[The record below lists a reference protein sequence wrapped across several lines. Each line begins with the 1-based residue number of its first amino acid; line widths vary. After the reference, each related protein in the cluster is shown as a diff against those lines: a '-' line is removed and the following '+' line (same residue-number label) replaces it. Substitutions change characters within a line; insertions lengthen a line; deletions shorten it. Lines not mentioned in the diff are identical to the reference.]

1 MSYSRAFLNL
11 FDAEILSLN
20 VSFTYFASSTSEL
33 SKMKKLFLLLF
44 CMSLT
49 FMLSA
54 QTFTEMPGLL
64 TATGNALPCIVDMN
78 ADGLD
83 DVVTINGSNVQID
96 YQQADGTFEFVSYL
110 AGINTPPNWSI
121 TAGDIDGNGYNDL
134 MLGGGQRVSFV
145 YANDDGTSYSEVNID
160 DYIFTQR
167 TNLVDIDNDGHL
179 DAFACHDVDQ
189 SHPFRNDGLGNL
201 TEDQSLIIT
210 VPVGGNYASVWID
223 FDNDG
228 DLDMHMSKCRNSAP
242 PNDPRRMNG
251 LYQNNGD
258 GTFTEMAADVNM
270 DDNDQSW
277 VTIFE
282 DFDNDGDLDTY
293 TVNHAW
299 GNRLMENDG
308 TGYFTE
314 VTAGSGIDAS
324 DLDSWACIGADF
336 DNDGFIDILSESNAN
351 KEFYHN
357 DGNMQFTAQSWS
369 FDDGALGDL
378 NNDGFIDVRTSNNKV
393 YMNNGNANNYCKV
406 ALEGTSSNRNGIG
419 ARVEI
424 FGDWGIQIRELRS
437 GQSFRPASTLDL
449 MFGLGTATSI
459 DSLVIK
465 WPSGGLD
472 YYLDV
477 PINSTFSAE
486 EVPFTCPGDINTDGT
501 INVADFIQLNSMF
514 GQDCLNCPEDVNSD
528 GKVDVTDFV
537 VFNSTFGNSCE

>member
-1 MSYSRAFLNL
+1 
-11 FDAEILSLN
+11 
-20 VSFTYFASSTSEL
+20 
-33 SKMKKLFLLLF
+33 MKKLFLLLF
-44 CMSLT
+44 CTSIGSV
-49 FMLSA
+49 LSA
-54 QTFTEMPGLL
+54 QTFTSMSSLL
-64 TATGNALPCIVDMN
+64 SASGNSLPCIVDMN
-78 ADGLD
+78 SDGLD
-83 DVVTINGSNVQID
+83 DVVTISGSSVQID
-96 YQQADGTFEFVSYL
+96 YQQADGTFEYASYP
-110 AGINTPPNWSI
+110 AGIDSPPSWSI

-134 MLGGGQRVSFV
+134 MLGDSQWVSFV
-145 YANDDGTSYSEVNID
+145 YANDDGTSYTEVNVD

-179 DAFACHDVDQ
+179 DAFACHDVDL

-201 TEDQSLIIT
+201 VEDQSLIAT
-210 VPVGGNYASVWID
+210 VAVGGNYASVWTD

-228 DLDMHMSKCRNSAP
+228 DVDMYMSKCRGSAP
-242 PNDPRRMNG
+242 PSDPRRMNG

-314 VTAGSGIDAS
+314 VTEGSGIDAD

-336 DNDGFIDILSESNAN
+336 DNDGFVDILTESNAN

-357 DGNMQFTAQSWS
+357 DGNMQFTAQEWP

-378 NNDGFIDVRTSNNKV
+378 NNDGFIDVRTINNL
-393 YMNNGNANNYCKV
+393 YMNEGNANNYLKV

-424 FGDWGIQIRELRS
+424 FGSWGLQIRELRS

-449 MFGLGTATSI
+449 MFGLGTATAI

-465 WPSGGLD
+465 WPSGSVD

-477 PINSTFSAE
+477 PINATFNATE
-486 EVPFTCPGDINTDGT
+486 TPFTCAGDINGDGLVD
-501 INVADFIQLNSMF
+501 VADFVDLNSLF
-514 GQDCLNCPEDVNSD
+514 GQTCLNCKEDINND
-528 GKVDVTDFV
+528 GMVDVDDFLI
-537 VFNSTFGNSCE
+537 FNSAFGISCD